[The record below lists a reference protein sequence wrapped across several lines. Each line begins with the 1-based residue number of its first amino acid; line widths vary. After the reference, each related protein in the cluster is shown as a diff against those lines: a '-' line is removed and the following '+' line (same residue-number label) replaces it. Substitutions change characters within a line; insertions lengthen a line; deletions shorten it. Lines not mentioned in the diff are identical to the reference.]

1 LNEADRGVL
10 AKITGDFPPLM
21 EFDAEIYYGVKT
33 GCTEAFLISHDLK
46 ADLIQKSKINSDLLF
61 SVLRGR
67 DIERY
72 GHKEASSTIIVT
84 KNGINVEQSYPDVAA
99 YLLDMD
105 KKLEGRVR
113 SRSDQGNHWMN
124 LRDCKYYE
132 SLESEKIVWSEMAA
146 SGRFSRASDDTY
158 IIDTA
163 YMLVTPH
170 IEYLL
175 AILNSK
181 LVLAFM
187 SQTASRLGGTGIRW
201 KRHIVEQIPIPPIDA
216 VPSEKLLRIKELVLA
231 REDANEQDSLALEQE
246 IDSLVFEIYGLNQEE
261 IEAISSMT

>member
-1 LNEADRGVL
+1 LL
-10 AKITGDFPPLM
+10 
-21 EFDAEIYYGVKT
+21 
-33 GCTEAFLISHDLK
+33 
-46 ADLIQKSKINSDLLF
+46 QKSAKNSDLLF
-61 SVLRGR
+61 NVLRGR

-72 GHKEASSTIIVT
+72 GHKKASGTILVT
-84 KNGINVEQSYPDVAA
+84 KNGIDVEQSYPDVAA
-99 YLLDMD
+99 YLLEVDS
-105 KKLEGRVR
+105 KLEGKVR
-113 SRSDQGNHWMN
+113 ARSDQGNHWMN

-146 SGRFSRASDDTY
+146 SGRFSRASADTY

-187 SQTASRLGGTGIRW
+187 SQSASRLGGTGIRW
-201 KRHIVEQIPIPPIDA
+201 KRHIVEQIPIPPIESI
-216 VPSEKLLRIKELVLA
+216 PTEKLERIKGLVLA
-231 REDANEQDSLALEQE
+231 RENADDQALIGLDQE
-246 IDSLVFEIYGLNQEE
+246 IDSLVFEIYGLSEEE
-261 IEAISSMT
+261 ISSIASMT